1 MVKLYEHPLSPFAQK
16 VKIALYEK
24 GISFEATVPNF
35 LGGSEANPEFV
46 AASPRLEVPTLI
58 DGATTVFDS
67 TIILEYLED
76 KWPQPPLLP
85 ATPAERARVRMLE
98 ELCDTYYEAINWGIA
113 EIRVFGRATGEL
125 AEKMLARAGQQSA
138 GMQRRLDRELGG
150 RECFNG
156 GGFGWGDLCVYP
168 YVATSVA
175 WGFPPA
181 SGSRLARWLE
191 RVSQRDSVSACA
203 AAAMEAMGGFQD
215 LGPIIEQG
223 LFVREYRDHRLEW
236 MLRSGGEQIVRD
248 GMAKKNIRFSVE
260 LS

>member
-1 MVKLYEHPLSPFAQK
+1 MVKLYEHPLSPYAQK

-24 GISFEATVPNF
+24 GVAFEATVPNF
-35 LGGSEANPEFV
+35 LGGSEANEEFTT
-46 AASPRLEVPTLI
+46 ASPRLEVPTLI
-58 DGATTVFDS
+58 DGDTTVFDS

-113 EIRVFGRATGEL
+113 EIRVFGRATGDL
-125 AEKMLARAGQQSA
+125 ADRMLARAVEQSA
-138 GMQRRLDRELGG
+138 GMQRRLEREFGG
-150 RECFNG
+150 REFFNG
-156 GGFGWGDLCVYP
+156 AAFGWGDLSVYP
-168 YVATSVA
+168 YVAASIG

-181 SGSRLARWLE
+181 AGSRLADWIE
-191 RVSQRDSVSACA
+191 RVSRRQSVGKTA
-203 AAAMEAMGGFQD
+203 AAAMEAMAGFQN

-236 MLRSGGEQIVRD
+236 MLRSGGQQVVLD